1 MVTQSKKR
9 AGTACALLTASAI
22 AMPVMGG
29 NQGLMEQARI
39 KAFLFN
45 EQVVSQL
52 SGLDGTA
59 AVSLNARVKQL
70 PDGSFRVL
78 VDGLNVH
85 GPIEAGSFP
94 FGHTGKNNYIEYV
107 IFEDMSGTAPAQE
120 LKAKPE

>member
-1 MVTQSKKR
+1 MVTRPNKR
-9 AGTACALLTASAI
+9 AGTACALLTASAVSMP
-22 AMPVMGG
+22 AMSG

-52 SGLDGTA
+52 AALDGTA
-59 AVSLNARVKQL
+59 AVSLNARVRQL
-70 PDGSFRVL
+70 PDGSYRVV

-94 FGHTGKNNYIEYV
+94 FGHTGKDNYIEYV
-107 IFEDMSGTAPAQE
+107 IFEDMTGEAPAQE